1 MQTVV
6 TTKVKICGLK
16 SEPALEAALAGGAD
30 YIGLVFFAPSP
41 RCVALDGAR
50 TLAASAH
57 RGGAEVVALLVD
69 PDDALID
76 RVVAAAEPEILQLH
90 GSETPARAAEIGRR
104 WGRQV
109 MKAIPVAAAGDAEA
123 ALAYAEA
130 AELILFDAKAPTGAT
145 RPGGNG
151 APFVWGL
158 LGDVKNQVDYMLSGG
173 LTPENVQE
181 AIRVTGAG
189 IVDVSSGVERRPGEK
204 DPALISR
211 FLRIAKSP
219 QRA

>member
-1 MQTVV
+1 V
-6 TTKVKICGLK
+6 TTKVKICGLQ

-145 RPGGNG
+145 RPAATGHRLPGVCWAMSRTRSITCYRAG
-151 APFVWGL
+151 SRLKTCKRPYAPPGPASS
-158 LGDVKNQVDYMLSGG
+158 MSR
-173 LTPENVQE
+173 P
-181 AIRVTGAG
+181 
-189 IVDVSSGVERRPGEK
+189 VSSGGRVRRIP
-204 DPALISR
+204 R
-211 FLRIAKSP
+211 
-219 QRA
+219 